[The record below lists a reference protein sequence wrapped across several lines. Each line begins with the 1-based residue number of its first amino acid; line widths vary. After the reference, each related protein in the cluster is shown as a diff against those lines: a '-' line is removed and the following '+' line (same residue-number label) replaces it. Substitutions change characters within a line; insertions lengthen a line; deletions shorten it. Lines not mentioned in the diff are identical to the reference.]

1 MRAARTRTMNTLTCF
16 RIFEVQDTKRSSMTK
31 AIRFAARGRAL
42 LAVAGLSAA
51 CRPAPLSVT
60 AAAAD
65 TGTYRRQDLAV
76 ANVGA
81 PAYRIPALAVTTA
94 GTLVAAYDARP
105 AMADLPSHIGVVI
118 RRSTDNGLTWL
129 PQHVV
134 REEPPPKGYGDP
146 SFIVDRKTGRI
157 FLFLAASQNRGFV
170 NSATGND
177 EGDSNILQADYSYS
191 DDDGLTWQHR
201 RITAQIKDPAW
212 GGLFATS
219 GAGIQI
225 VHGSYAGRLVQQYVV
240 RYQGGNWAASAYS
253 DDHGQTWHMGHL
265 VGPGLDENKSVEL
278 SNGTLMLNS
287 RATPYRK
294 LAYSSDG
301 GMNWTGLHDDTQLPD
316 PNDNGSI
323 IRFDSD
329 APPTS
334 ARARWLLFSNNES
347 TSGRQRLV
355 IKMSCDDG
363 KTWPIRKIIEPGFA
377 AYSTLARISDGTF
390 GVLWESDEY
399 KRITFSTFDERWLGS
414 NCS

>member
-1 MRAARTRTMNTLTCF
+1 
-16 RIFEVQDTKRSSMTK
+16 MTK
-31 AIRFAARGRAL
+31 AIRLAARGGAL
-42 LAVAGLSAA
+42 LAVACLSAA
-51 CRPAPLSVT
+51 CRPAPAPVT
-60 AAAAD
+60 PASAAAD
-65 TGTYRRQDLAV
+65 TGIHRRQDLAV
-76 ANVGA
+76 ANNGA
-81 PAYRIPALAVTTA
+81 PVYRIPALAVTTA

-105 AMADLPSHIGVVI
+105 AMADLPSHIAVVI
-118 RRSTDNGLTWL
+118 RRSTDNGLRWL
-129 PQHVV
+129 PQRVV
-134 REEPPPKGYGDP
+134 REEPAPKGYGDP
-146 SFIVDRKTGRI
+146 SLLVDRTTGRI

-170 NSATGND
+170 NSATGSD
-177 EGDSNILQADYSYS
+177 ENNPNILQADVSYS
-191 DDDGLTWQHR
+191 DDDGITWQHR
-201 RITAQIKDPAW
+201 RITSQIKDPAW

-225 VHGSYAGRLVQQYVV
+225 VHGQYAGRLVQQYVV
-240 RYQGGNWAASAYS
+240 RYQLGNWAASAYS

-294 LAYSSDG
+294 VAYSNDG
-301 GMNWTGLHDDTQLPD
+301 GVTWTGLHDDTQLHD

-323 IRFDSD
+323 IRFDGD
-329 APPTS
+329 APPTT

-363 KTWPIRKIIEPGFA
+363 KIWPIRNIIEPGFA
-377 AYSTLARISDGTF
+377 AYSTLARLPDGTF

-399 KRITFSTFDERWLGS
+399 KRITFSTFDERWLGRS
-414 NCS
+414 CE

>member
-1 MRAARTRTMNTLTCF
+1 MSPFDGLKGYRKVIAAMTHAVRVPTR
-16 RIFEVQDTKRSSMTK
+16 V
-31 AIRFAARGRAL
+31 GAL

-51 CRPAPLSVT
+51 CRPAPAPVT
-60 AAAAD
+60 PASAAAD
-65 TGTYRRQDLAV
+65 SGIYRRQDLAV

-81 PAYRIPALAVTTA
+81 PVYRIPALAVTNA

-105 AMADLPSHIGVVI
+105 AMADLPSHIAVVF
-118 RRSTDNGLTWL
+118 RRSTDNGLAWL
-129 PQHVV
+129 PQYVV
-134 REEPPPKGYGDP
+134 REGPTPQGYGDP
-146 SFIVDRKTGRI
+146 SLIVDRTTGRI
-157 FLFLAASQNRGFV
+157 FLFLAASLNRGFV

-177 EGDSNILQADYSYS
+177 ESDPNILQADYSYS

-201 RITAQIKDPAW
+201 RITSQIKDPAW

-225 VHGSYAGRLVQQYVV
+225 MHGRYAGRLVQQYVV
-240 RYQGGNWAASAYS
+240 RYQSGNWAASAYS

-278 SNGTLMLNS
+278 SDGTLMLNS

-294 LAYSSDG
+294 VAYSNDG
-301 GMNWTGLHDDTQLPD
+301 GVTWTGLHDDNQLPD

-323 IRFDSD
+323 IRFDES

-377 AYSTLARISDGTF
+377 GYSTLARLPDGSV
-390 GVLWESDEY
+390 GMLWESDEY
-399 KRITFSTFDERWLGS
+399 RRITFSTFDERWLGS